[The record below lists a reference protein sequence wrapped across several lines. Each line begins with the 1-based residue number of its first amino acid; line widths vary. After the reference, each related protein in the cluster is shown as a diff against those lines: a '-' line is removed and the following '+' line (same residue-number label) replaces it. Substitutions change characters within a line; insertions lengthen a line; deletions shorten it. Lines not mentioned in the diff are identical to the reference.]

1 MRGSPPLHLVLFA
14 VGFALLAVPLAQL
27 TFARPAVLRDTSAVL
42 AESPTVPTVV
52 RIRVAHVP
60 ETLSLKLNGRE
71 LVAGGG
77 TKPTAAALELRE
89 NIAIPADG
97 LEFLLS
103 AKWAAGTPD
112 TAVSVELEPDG
123 LDAQSQ
129 TRWSAGTQI
138 EDVITYR
145 WKP

>member
-1 MRGSPPLHLVLFA
+1 MRGSPPLHLILFA
-14 VGFALLAVPLAQL
+14 LGFALLAVPLSRL
-27 TFARPAVLRDTSAVL
+27 TFARPIVVRDTSALVTDVL
-42 AESPTVPTVV
+42 TVPTIV

-60 ETLSLKLNGRE
+60 EALSLKLNGHE

-77 TKPTAAALELRE
+77 TRPTAAALELRE

-103 AKWAAGTPD
+103 AKWPSGTPD

-123 LDAQSQ
+123 LDAQTQ
-129 TRWSAGTQI
+129 TRWSTGAQI